1 MKHLK
6 GFLRPKK
13 KSLDLN
19 QKERVGGL
27 NPNMQVFSGPWV
39 NAAVCHGFGVW
50 LISRKDNAYL
60 PPSSSG
66 GLHFGSPLVHFI

>member
-1 MKHLK
+1 M
-6 GFLRPKK
+6 
-13 KSLDLN
+13 
-19 QKERVGGL
+19 GGL
-27 NPNMQVFSGPWV
+27 NPNMQVFSGSWV